1 MTDSN
6 RAIYFAYGSN
16 LLYARLHARTPSIK
30 NLGMARLSSHRL
42 SFNKP
47 GGDGSGKCGIEPVDS
62 NEYVLGV
69 LYEMDREE
77 KPALDHI
84 EGVGHGYVD
93 QTVKVSFKDTVVNA
107 FTYYPSRLDCVVL
120 PFDWY
125 KAFVLFGARQNNFP
139 DKYISLID
147 SVECQ
152 ADPDTKRR
160 KENLEIVK
168 THLLLDRGNRSTCY
182 I

>member
-1 MTDSN
+1 
-6 RAIYFAYGSN
+6 
-16 LLYARLHARTPSIK
+16 
-30 NLGMARLSSHRL
+30 MAKLPRHRL

-47 GGDGSGKCGIEPVDS
+47 GGDGSGKCGIERVDS
-62 NEYVLGV
+62 EQYVLGV
-69 LYEMDREE
+69 LYEMDVEE

-93 QTVKVSFKDTVVNA
+93 QTVRVSIENSMVNA

-125 KAFVLFGARQNNFP
+125 KAFVLHGALQNNFP
-139 DKYISLID
+139 DHYIELIE

-152 ADPDTKRR
+152 VDHDMDRR
-160 KENLEIVK
+160 NVNLEIVNK
-168 THLLLDRGNRSTCY
+168 HLQLESRS
-182 I
+182 